1 MPDSF
6 ESMLGAIVTAIVV
19 IGVFVAL
26 GRLSGRD
33 L

>member
-26 GRLSGRD
+26 APLVWA
-33 L
+33 